1 MLAAPGMGMLIAE
14 EEIPEEFD
22 GNNQYDDYQKEQMA
36 QSDENKDKVLSPG
49 ESLISTSPDMQV

>member
-1 MLAAPGMGMLIAE
+1 MLAAPGMGMLIEE